1 MSLVLDVGK
10 YQIPTDRVIQQLKEI
25 KLLPQIMEEM
35 TIDEL
40 VDRTA
45 RSMLID
51 LKYSRSEFDRLVAE
65 LMQLPYCQAM
75 HSTQLVGIID
85 RRLKLQ
91 KFKQAKWGNEIEN
104 YFNSQGS
111 GLNRVVLSILQVSDA
126 LLAQE
131 LRFRIQA
138 GEQSFTEIVLD
149 YSEGDLA
156 ENGGVMEP
164 MLVRDLPPGISEIV
178 DGLKEGEIS
187 ELFQIDLLYTY
198 FRLDRLL
205 PAVLNDQMEKFLL
218 DELFNQWV
226 KVNE

>member
-1 MSLVLDVGK
+1 MSLVLEVGK
-10 YQIPTDRVIQQLKEI
+10 YQISTDRVIQQLKEI

-40 VDRTA
+40 VDCTA
-45 RSMLID
+45 RSMSID
-51 LKYSRSEFDRLVAE
+51 LNYTRSEFEE
-65 LMQLPYCQAM
+65 LSTEL
-75 HSTQLVGIID
+75 TQLHCCQRMNSEQLTGIID
-85 RRLKLQ
+85 RRLRLQ
-91 KFKQAKWGNEIEN
+91 KFKQAKWGDEIED
-104 YFNSQGS
+104 YFNSQRS
-111 GLNRVVLSILQVSDA
+111 GLDRVVLSILQVSDA

-131 LRFRIQA
+131 LLFRIQA

-156 ENGGVMEP
+156 ENGGAMEP
-164 MLVRDLPPGISEIV
+164 MLVRDLPPGISEIIY
-178 DGLKEGEIS
+178 GLKEGEIS
-187 ELFQIDLLYTY
+187 ALFQIDLLYTY

-205 PAVLNDQMEKFLL
+205 PAILDDRMEIFLL